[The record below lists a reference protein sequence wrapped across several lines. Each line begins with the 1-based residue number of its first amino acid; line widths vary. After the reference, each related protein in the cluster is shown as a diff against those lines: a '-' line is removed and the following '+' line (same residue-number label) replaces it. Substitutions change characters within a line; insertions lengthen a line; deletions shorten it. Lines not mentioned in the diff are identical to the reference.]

1 MLVMLAYDL
10 PSQKLQNFMRKEF
23 EKLGGSRVQ
32 YSIYLFRG
40 ETHECERVIR
50 HLRNIAKNMP
60 GDIRIFPMEESVWEG
75 QIILNQPERTAAS
88 LARLFE
94 LVEIW

>member
-10 PSQKLQNFMRKEF
+10 PTQKLQNLMRKEF
-23 EKLGGSRVQ
+23 QRLGGTRVQ

-40 ETHECERVIR
+40 EPHECERVIR
-50 HLRNIAKNMP
+50 HLRRIAMNLP
-60 GDIRIFPMEESVWEG
+60 GDIRIFPMEESVWNG
-75 QIILNQPERTAAS
+75 QIVLTSPESKTQA
-88 LARLFE
+88 LALLFE